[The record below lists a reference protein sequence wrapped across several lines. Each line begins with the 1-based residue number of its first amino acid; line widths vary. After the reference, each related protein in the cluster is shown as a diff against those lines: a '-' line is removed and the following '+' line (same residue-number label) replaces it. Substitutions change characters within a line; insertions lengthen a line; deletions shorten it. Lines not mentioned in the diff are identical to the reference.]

1 MVNHT
6 GLLPT
11 WSSRSGGKRELGILE
26 EEKELQPECWPLWE
40 GQRKSLLTPPG
51 WVSLQELLDVGQL
64 PKMVQKPEG
73 PPTTAPPPS
82 GGPLLNLFLLWG
94 SEAYLLSI

>member
-11 WSSRSGGKRELGILE
+11 WNSRSGGKRELGILE
-26 EEKELQPECWPLWE
+26 EEKELQSECSPLI
-40 GQRKSLLTPPG
+40 PPG

-64 PKMVQKPEG
+64 PKTVQKPEG

-82 GGPLLNLFLLWG
+82 GGSLLNLFLLWG